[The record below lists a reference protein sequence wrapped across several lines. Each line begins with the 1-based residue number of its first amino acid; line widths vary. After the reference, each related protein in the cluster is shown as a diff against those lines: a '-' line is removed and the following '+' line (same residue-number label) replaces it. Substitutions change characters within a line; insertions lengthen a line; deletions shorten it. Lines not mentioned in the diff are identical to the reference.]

1 MASERQFA
9 SFDENDRIGVSAFS
23 SFLIHLV
30 VILGIGF
37 TIPKLLP
44 RDHLQALEI
53 TLVHTKSKDAP
64 KKADFLAQHNQDGGG
79 QDKRSGIISSPIPV
93 TEISDKDYR
102 TINMPPPQKATSR
115 KDEKTDLIT
124 QKKASNKVYI
134 PVITPEKKSEQ
145 TTPASA
151 SLMTDNNT
159 QLERKRLN
167 SEIDRFWKNYQK
179 KPRVKYLTAR
189 TREYRYAMYESAWA
203 AKVERIGNI
212 NYPEGARRRKLSGY
226 LRLGIAIN
234 ADGTIHSRKIL
245 KSSGNK
251 LLDDAALRI
260 VQIAAPYAPFPAN
273 IRTNYDV
280 LYIVRTWRFNEGVV
294 REIK

>member
-1 MASERQFA
+1 MASNQQFA

-37 TIPKLLP
+37 TVPSLLP
-44 RDHLQALEI
+44 RDPLQVLEI
-53 TLVHTKSKDAP
+53 TLVHTKSNDAP

-79 QDKRSGIISSPIPV
+79 NDKRSGIISSPIPV

-102 TINMPPPQKATSR
+102 TINMPPPQKAANR
-115 KDEKTDLIT
+115 KDEKTDLMT
-124 QKKASNKVYI
+124 QKKARNKVYI
-134 PVITPEKKSEQ
+134 PVIAPEKKDEQ
-145 TTPASA
+145 VIPASA
-151 SLMTDNNT
+151 SLMTDSTT

-167 SEIDRFWKNYQK
+167 SEIDRFWKKYQK
-179 KPRVKYLTAR
+179 KPRIKYLTAR
-189 TREYRYAMYESAWA
+189 TREYRNAPYEAAWA

-212 NYPEGARRRKLSGY
+212 NYPEGARKYKLSGY

-234 ADGTIHSRKIL
+234 ADGTIHTKKIL
-245 KSSGNK
+245 KSSGHK

-260 VQIAAPYAPFPAN
+260 VQIAAPYAPIPAN
-273 IRTNYDV
+273 IRANYDV
-280 LYIVRTWRFNEGVV
+280 LYIVRTFRFNEGVV
-294 REIK
+294 RDIK

>member
-1 MASERQFA
+1 MASNRQFA
-9 SFDENDRIGVSAFS
+9 SFDENDRVGVSAFS

-37 TIPKLLP
+37 TVPSLLP
-44 RDHLQALEI
+44 KNPMQVLEI
-53 TLVHTKSKDAP
+53 TLVHTESKDAP

-79 QDKRSGIISSPIPV
+79 NDKRTGIVSSPIPV

-102 TINMPPPQKATSR
+102 TINMPPPQKAANR
-115 KDEKTDLIT
+115 KDEKTDLMT
-124 QKKASNKVYI
+124 QKKAQNKVYI
-134 PVITPEKKSEQ
+134 PVIAPEKKDEQ
-145 TTPASA
+145 VIPASA
-151 SLMTDNNT
+151 SLMTDSTT

-179 KPRVKYLTAR
+179 KPRIKYLTAR
-189 TREYRYAMYESAWA
+189 TREYRNAPYEAAWA

-212 NYPEGARRRKLSGY
+212 NYPEGARKYKLSGY

-234 ADGTIHSRKIL
+234 ADGTIHSKKIL
-245 KSSGNK
+245 KSSGHK

-260 VQIAAPYAPFPAN
+260 VQIAAPYAPIPAN
-273 IRTNYDV
+273 IRANYDA
-280 LYIVRTWRFNEGVV
+280 LYIVRTFRFNEGVV
-294 REIK
+294 RDIK

>member
-1 MASERQFA
+1 MASDRQFA
-9 SFDENDRIGVSAFS
+9 SFDENDRVGVSAFS

-37 TIPKLLP
+37 TVPSLLP
-44 RDHLQALEI
+44 RNPLQVLEI
-53 TLVHTKSKDAP
+53 TLVHTESKDAP

-79 QDKRSGIISSPIPV
+79 NDKRTGIVSSPIPV

-102 TINMPPPQKATSR
+102 TINMPPPQKAANR
-115 KDEKTDLIT
+115 KDEKTDLMT
-124 QKKASNKVYI
+124 QKKSQNKVYI
-134 PVITPEKKSEQ
+134 PVIAPEKKDEQ
-145 TTPASA
+145 VMPASA
-151 SLMTDNNT
+151 SLMTDSTT

-179 KPRVKYLTAR
+179 KPRIKYLTAR
-189 TREYRYAMYESAWA
+189 TREYRNAMYEAAWA

-212 NYPEGARRRKLSGY
+212 NYPEGARKHKLSGY

-234 ADGTIHSRKIL
+234 ADGTIHTKKIL
-245 KSSGNK
+245 KSSGHK

-260 VQIAAPYAPFPAN
+260 VQIAAPYAPIPAN
-273 IRTNYDV
+273 IRANYDV
-280 LYIVRTWRFNEGVV
+280 LYIVRTFRFNEGVV
-294 REIK
+294 RDIK